1 MSAVEMTAHSDIL
14 SDFAI
19 VNRRLW
25 DDRVDY
31 HVASAMYDVPGFL
44 RGNDTLNSIEIDLLG
59 DIQGKRIIHL
69 QCHFGL
75 DTLSLARRGA
85 QQVTG
90 VDFSEIA
97 IAKAQ
102 ELAAAVHLSASAQF
116 ICCNIYDL
124 HQHLLLQQSE
134 NLFDIVFASYGTVNW
149 LPDIN
154 RWAQVVSSCLK
165 AGGIF
170 VMVEFHPI
178 LDMFDNSYTRI
189 EHSYFNQGP
198 IVNEFEGTY
207 ADRTAPIRNRSVE
220 WCHTLSDVI
229 QALIQNGLR
238 IEAVKEFDYSPYNCF
253 ANGVKTDEG
262 FYQIKGLEKKIPLVY
277 ALKASKSR

>member
-1 MSAVEMTAHSDIL
+1 MTANSDSL
-14 SDFAI
+14 LDFVGI
-19 VNRRLW
+19 NRRLW
-25 DDRVDY
+25 NDKVDY
-31 HVASAMYDVPGFL
+31 HVASTMYDVPGFL

-59 DIQGKRIIHL
+59 DIQGKNIIHL

-75 DTLSLARRGA
+75 DTLSLARHGA
-85 QQVTG
+85 KQVTG
-90 VDFSEIA
+90 VDFSERA
-97 IAKAQ
+97 IVKAQ
-102 ELAAAVHLSASAQF
+102 ELAAAVNLSASTRF
-116 ICCNIYDL
+116 ICCSIYDL
-124 HQHLLLQQSE
+124 HDHLSLHQSD

-165 AGGIF
+165 PGGIF

-178 LDMFDNSYTRI
+178 LDMFDDSYTRI
-189 EHSYFNQGP
+189 ENSYFNHGP
-198 IVNEFEGTY
+198 MVNDCQGTY
-207 ADRTAPIRNRSVE
+207 ADRTAPIRNQSVE

-229 QALIQNGLR
+229 QALIQTGLR
-238 IEAVKEFDYSPYNCF
+238 IEAAKEFDYSPYNCF
-253 ANGVKTDEG
+253 VNTVKTDDG